1 MKPPPIK
8 NKGANEVQITA
19 DQLLLDSQIHR
30 VNPIKP
36 PPQLIMDEEELN
48 VSKQEKRREFED
60 KIRRQRYNLSAW
72 VRYAQWEEG
81 AKEFTRARSIF

>member
-1 MKPPPIK
+1 MGTQIEMKPPPIK

-36 PPQLIMDEEELN
+36 PPQLIMD
-48 VSKQEKRREFED
+48 
-60 KIRRQRYNLSAW
+60 
-72 VRYAQWEEG
+72 
-81 AKEFTRARSIF
+81 

>member
-1 MKPPPIK
+1 MGTQIEMKPPPIK

-36 PPQLIMDEEELN
+36 PPQLIMDEEELA
-48 VSKQEKRREFED
+48 VSKQEKRR
-60 KIRRQRYNLSAW
+60 
-72 VRYAQWEEG
+72 
-81 AKEFTRARSIF
+81 